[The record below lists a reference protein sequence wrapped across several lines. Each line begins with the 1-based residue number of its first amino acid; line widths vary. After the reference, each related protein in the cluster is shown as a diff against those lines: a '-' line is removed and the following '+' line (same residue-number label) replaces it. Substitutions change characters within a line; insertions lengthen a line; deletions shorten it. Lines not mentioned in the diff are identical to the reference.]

1 MTLIVDAVLVL
12 GGVALG
18 RWIVRRVRAGRARA
32 LPEGPPAATAEQ
44 GPAPRD
50 LPASLPCK
58 LGDVV
63 VRVAGG
69 GEAWLAGAL
78 VLGEERPVAALFAA
92 PEAGGDLALYVRDVP
107 GAGITWL
114 SPLPEGTVGATKEPP
129 HTIEHDGVRFE
140 RARRVPM
147 HVSRVGTGAPWP
159 GDQAVVAEY
168 AGPGADRILVLAGT
182 EKLLAWKGV
191 VLGEGEYD
199 VLPGTDTTRV
209 A

>member
-1 MTLIVDAVLVL
+1 VTLVVDAVLVV
-12 GGVALG
+12 GGIALG
-18 RWIVRRVRAGRARA
+18 RWIVRRISARRAQA
-32 LPEGPPAATAEQ
+32 LPQ
-44 GPAPRD
+44 GPSPAKAEPEPATRD
-50 LPASLPCK
+50 LPPSLPCK

-78 VLGEERPVAALFAA
+78 VLGEDRPVAALFAA

-114 SPLPEGTVGATKEPP
+114 SPLPDGAVAATKEPP

-140 RARRVPM
+140 RARRVPVR
-147 HVSRVGTGAPWP
+147 VSRAGTGAPWP
-159 GDQAVVAEY
+159 GDQAIVAEY
-168 AGPGADRILVLAGT
+168 TGPGADRILVLAGT
-182 EKLLAWKGV
+182 EKVLAWKGV
-191 VLGEGEYD
+191 LLAEGEYD

>member
-1 MTLIVDAVLVL
+1 VTLVVDAILVV
-12 GGVALG
+12 GVVALG
-18 RWIVRRVRAGRARA
+18 RWIVRRSRSGR
-32 LPEGPPAATAEQ
+32 PPALSEGASPEKAE
-44 GPAPRD
+44 PKLAPRD
-50 LPASLPCK
+50 LPASLPCR

-63 VRVAGG
+63 VRVGGG

-78 VLGEERPVAALFAA
+78 VLGEEQPTAALFAA

-114 SPLPEGTVGATKEPP
+114 SPLPEGAIAATKEPP

-147 HVSRVGTGAPWP
+147 RVSRAGTGASWP
-159 GDQAVVAEY
+159 GDQAIVAEY
-168 AGPGADRILVLAGT
+168 TGPGADRILVLAGT

-191 VLGEGEYD
+191 LLGDGEYD

>member
-1 MTLIVDAVLVL
+1 MTLVVDAILIV

-18 RWIVRRVRAGRARA
+18 RSIVRRIRASRAPA
-32 LPEGPPAATAEQ
+32 LPEGPPPANAE
-44 GPAPRD
+44 PEAAPRE
-50 LPASLPCK
+50 LPPSLPCK

-78 VLGEERPVAALFAA
+78 VLGEDRPSAALFSA
-92 PEAGGDLALYVRDVP
+92 PEAGGNLALYVRDVP
-107 GAGITWL
+107 GTGITWL
-114 SPLPEGTVGATKEPP
+114 SPLPEGAIAATKEPP

-147 HVSRVGTGAPWP
+147 RVSRAGTGAPWP
-159 GDQAVVAEY
+159 GDQAIVAEY
-168 AGPGADRILVLAGT
+168 TGPGADRILVLAGSD
-182 EKLLAWKGV
+182 KLLAWKGV
-191 VLGEGEYD
+191 LLGEGEYD